1 MEIHPFEP
9 FIPQRART
17 LIVGTFPPLMQY
29 HDFKFYYPNSTGNR
43 FWVIMEYVFDHK
55 FQYWKGDL
63 AVKERKI
70 LFNKKHVA
78 ITDIIDK
85 CIRSDGNSSDKNL
98 CKIELRNVYE
108 LLKNRSE
115 IRKVILTS
123 GTYGN
128 SEQMHK
134 KHLSKSRNNSALE
147 LFNENLRERGIIIE
161 NLCKRN
167 NGVIE
172 CEFKLINRIIKVFV
186 PYTPVARWFN
196 INKIKVNNMYKYSF
210 NS

>member
-17 LIVGTFPPLMQY
+17 LIVGIFPPLMQY

-123 GTYGN
+123 RTYGN

-134 KHLSKSRNNSALE
+134 KH
-147 LFNENLRERGIIIE
+147 F
-161 NLCKRN
+161 
-167 NGVIE
+167 
-172 CEFKLINRIIKVFV
+172 
-186 PYTPVARWFN
+186 
-196 INKIKVNNMYKYSF
+196 
-210 NS
+210 

>member
-1 MEIHPFEP
+1 
-9 FIPQRART
+9 
-17 LIVGTFPPLMQY
+17 
-29 HDFKFYYPNSTGNR
+29 
-43 FWVIMEYVFDHK
+43 
-55 FQYWKGDL
+55 
-63 AVKERKI
+63 
-70 LFNKKHVA
+70 
-78 ITDIIDK
+78 
-85 CIRSDGNSSDKNL
+85 
-98 CKIELRNVYE
+98 
-108 LLKNRSE
+108 
-115 IRKVILTS
+115 
-123 GTYGN
+123 
-128 SEQMHK
+128 MHK